1 MKARS
6 RRELVALEQE
16 LQESIGTVDTLRMN
30 LYQRLAGLCRPEV
43 IEHGL
48 VQGGIAKLMSFTTT
62 ECGGSPSSKWTKLIL
77 EISQIQPQLLTQ
89 KSTRGALYAVKV
101 ELPREAAPY

>member
-1 MKARS
+1 M
-6 RRELVALEQE
+6 
-16 LQESIGTVDTLRMN
+16 
-30 LYQRLAGLCRPEV
+30 YQRLAGLCRPEV

-62 ECGGSPSSKWTKLIL
+62 ECGPSSKWTKLIL

-101 ELPREAAPY
+101 EVPREAAPY

>member
-16 LQESIGTVDTLRMN
+16 LQESIGIVDSLRMN

-48 VQGGIAKLMSFTTT
+48 VQAGIAKLMSFSTT
-62 ECGGSPSSKWTKLIL
+62 ECGPS
-77 EISQIQPQLLTQ
+77 
-89 KSTRGALYAVKV
+89 
-101 ELPREAAPY
+101 